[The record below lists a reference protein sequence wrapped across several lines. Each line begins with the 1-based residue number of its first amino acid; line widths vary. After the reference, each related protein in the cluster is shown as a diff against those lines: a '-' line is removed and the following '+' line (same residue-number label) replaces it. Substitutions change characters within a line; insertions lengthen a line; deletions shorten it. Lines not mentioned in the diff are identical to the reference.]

1 RGAQASRHPKE
12 PPGAWRAGNMEANL
26 MAADVGRTGKAP
38 AKPARVA
45 RETGEAR
52 DIMAREANKPNG
64 TPRGRESSSQKVQV
78 RGVHQHGTSKD
89 RKTPMEDKIR

>member
-1 RGAQASRHPKE
+1 
-12 PPGAWRAGNMEANL
+12 
-26 MAADVGRTGKAP
+26 MAADVGRTGKVP
-38 AKPARVA
+38 AKPVRVA

-52 DIMAREANKPNG
+52 EIMAREANKPSG